1 VTDVVAEVVAVGDE
15 DGEFVGVDES
25 DEPPDGVC
33 ELDGVAEGV
42 TLGDCVREVVGDGDV
57 DAVPVGDC
65 EAVSDAVAE
74 PDTVLV
80 DESDEPADG
89 VGVGLGVGDA
99 DAATTPLIKKG
110 VVYDCPGAPALAH
123 DVPPLPD
130 VATAVKGRT
139 P

>member
-1 VTDVVAEVVAVGDE
+1 MTDVVGEVVALGDD

-33 ELDGVAEGV
+33 DFDGVAEGV
-42 TLGDCVREVVGDGDV
+42 PLPDCVREGVGDGEV
-57 DAVPVGDC
+57 DLVCVRDC
-65 EAVSDAVAE
+65 EAVGDAVAE
-74 PDTVLV
+74 PETVLV
-80 DESDEPADG
+80 DETDEPPEG
-89 VGVGLGVGDA
+89 VGDMLGVGDA

-123 DVPPLPD
+123 NAPPLPD

>member
-1 VTDVVAEVVAVGDE
+1 MTDVVGEAVAVSD
-15 DGEFVGVDES
+15 DVGEFVGVDES

-42 TLGDCVREVVGDGDV
+42 PLPDCVREGVGDGEV
-57 DAVPVGDC
+57 DLVCVGDC
-65 EAVSDAVAE
+65 EAVRDAVAE

-80 DESDEPADG
+80 DETDEPPEG
-89 VGVGLGVGDA
+89 VGDKLGVGDA

-110 VVYDCPGAPALAH
+110 AVYDCPGAPALVH
-123 DVPPLPD
+123 SVPPLPD

>member
-1 VTDVVAEVVAVGDE
+1 MTDIVGEAVAVGDD

-42 TLGDCVREVVGDGDV
+42 PLAVGVRDVVGDGEV
-57 DAVPVGDC
+57 DAVPVRDC

-80 DESDEPADG
+80 DESDEPPDG
-89 VGVGLGVGDA
+89 DGVGLGVGNA

-123 DVPPLPD
+123 DVPPLAD